1 MQLRHIRPGSVD
13 WQDALTQEVEK
24 GGERLSPEEITRLRM
39 LTEEQ
44 QLAPPAQDKRTPTAA

>member
-24 GGERLSPEEITRLRM
+24 GGERLSPEEITRLRT

-44 QLAPPAQDKRTPTAA
+44 QLASPAQDKQTPTAA